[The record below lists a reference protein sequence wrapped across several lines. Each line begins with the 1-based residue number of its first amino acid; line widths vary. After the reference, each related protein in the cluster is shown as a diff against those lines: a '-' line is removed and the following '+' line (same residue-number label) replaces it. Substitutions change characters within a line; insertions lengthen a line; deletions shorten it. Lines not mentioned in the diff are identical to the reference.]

1 MLDSTSISKAIYKK
15 LQSVTVLRNKIFYGW
30 YIVGAS
36 LILIIMD
43 GLLLYSFGVFLP
55 YLNEEFGFS
64 RALGSSIFSLRS
76 FVLAFSLTLAGK
88 LVDKYDPRKVVLGGG
103 AIAALGVLLSG
114 IATEGWQLYLTYG
127 VLIGLGDGVLYITC
141 VAVVSRWFVKKRA
154 LAIGLITTG
163 IPLSG
168 LITNPLTAWLISS
181 FGLRYAFFSLA
192 GIIMISV
199 LSALVLRG
207 YPEDKNLKAY
217 GEDNGDGI
225 QAQPLANKTK
235 DNDDW
240 KALEAISTPTFR
252 FMYAMYFLGFTTFL
266 IVVIHL
272 FNFAIDSGI
281 SPIVASGAPA
291 AIGVGSLVG
300 RIVLSALLT
309 EVIQTTKVLFIC
321 FLFQGSSILLLL
333 GFGEIWSFYLFGLLF
348 GFFYSG
354 TVPIFPTLLSRFF
367 GLSSL
372 GTIYGFFGTSY
383 SVAAIGGP
391 LIAGYIHDVTGT
403 YLYPFA
409 LAIVFCYMAA
419 SLSFL
424 IKKPRKPRGDLAAA
438 S

>member
-1 MLDSTSISKAIYKK
+1 
-15 LQSVTVLRNKIFYGW
+15 VLGKKIFYGW

-55 YLNEEFGFS
+55 YLNQEFDFS
-64 RALGSSIFSLRS
+64 RAIGSSIFSLRS

-88 LVDKYDPRKVVLGGG
+88 LVDKYDPRKVVLAGG

-114 IATEGWQLYLTYG
+114 FATKGWQLYLTYG
-127 VLIGLGDGVLYITC
+127 LLIGLGDGVLYITC

-181 FGLRYAFFSLA
+181 FGVRNAFFSLA

-207 YPEDKNLKAY
+207 YPEDKKLRPY
-217 GEDNGDGI
+217 GEDDGDKSESR
-225 QAQPLANKTK
+225 PVPTKTK
-235 DNDDW
+235 NDNDW
-240 KALEAISTPTFR
+240 KALEAIGTHTFWY
-252 FMYAMYFLGFTTFL
+252 MYAMYFLGFTTFL

-281 SPIVASGAPA
+281 SPLVASGAPA

-300 RIVLSALLT
+300 RIILSALLT

-321 FLFQGSSILLLL
+321 FLFQGSSILLILAS
-333 GFGEIWSFYLFGLLF
+333 GEIWSFYLFGLLF

-354 TVPIFPTLLSRFF
+354 TVPIFPTLLGSFF
-367 GLSSL
+367 GLSAL

-391 LIAGYIHDVTGT
+391 LVAGYIHDITGT
-403 YLYPFA
+403 YFYPFA

-419 SLSFL
+419 SLSFF
-424 IKKPRKPRGDLAAA
+424 IKKPQKLKGDVSAAA
-438 S
+438 

>member
-1 MLDSTSISKAIYKK
+1 
-15 LQSVTVLRNKIFYGW
+15 VLRKKIFYGW

-55 YLNEEFGFS
+55 FLNEEFGFS
-64 RALGSSIFSLRS
+64 RAMGSSIFSLRS

-88 LVDKYDPRKVVLGGG
+88 LVDKYDPRKVVLAGGI
-103 AIAALGVLLSG
+103 IAALGVFSSG
-114 IATEGWQLYLTYG
+114 LATKGWQLYLTYG
-127 VLIGLGDGVLYITC
+127 LLIGLGDGVLYITC

-154 LAIGLITTG
+154 LAIGIITTG

-181 FGLRYAFFSLA
+181 FGVRDAFFSLA
-192 GIIMISV
+192 GIIMISI
-199 LSALVLRG
+199 LSALLLRG
-207 YPEDKNLKAY
+207 YPADKNLKPY
-217 GEDNGDGI
+217 GEENGDRSKTQPI
-225 QAQPLANKTK
+225 QSKIKN
-235 DNDDW
+235 NDDW
-240 KALEAISTPTFR
+240 KALEAISTPTFW
-252 FMYAMYFLGFTTFL
+252 FMYSMYFLSFTTFL

-272 FNFAIDSGI
+272 FNFAIDLGI
-281 SPIVASGAPA
+281 PPLVASGAPA
-291 AIGVGSLVG
+291 AIGIGSLVG

-309 EVIQTTKVLFIC
+309 EVIHTTKVLLIC
-321 FLFQGSSILLLL
+321 FLFQGSSILLIL

-354 TVPIFPTLLSRFF
+354 TVPIFPTLLGRFF
-367 GLSSL
+367 GLSAL

-403 YLYPFA
+403 YLYSFIVA
-409 LAIVFCYMAA
+409 VVFCYMAA
-419 SLSFL
+419 SLSFF
-424 IKKPRKPRGDLAAA
+424 IKKPRKLRGEVATVA
-438 S
+438 

>member
-1 MLDSTSISKAIYKK
+1 M
-15 LQSVTVLRNKIFYGW
+15 VLRKKIFYGW

-55 YLNEEFGFS
+55 FLNEEFGFS
-64 RALGSSIFSLRS
+64 RAMGSSIFSLRS

-88 LVDKYDPRKVVLGGG
+88 LVDKYDPRKVVLAGGI
-103 AIAALGVLLSG
+103 IAALGVFSSG
-114 IATEGWQLYLTYG
+114 LATKGWQLYLTYG
-127 VLIGLGDGVLYITC
+127 LLIGLGDGVLYITC

-154 LAIGLITTG
+154 LAIGIITTG

-181 FGLRYAFFSLA
+181 FGVRDAFFSLA
-192 GIIMISV
+192 GIIMISI
-199 LSALVLRG
+199 LSALLLRG
-207 YPEDKNLKAY
+207 YPADKNLKPY
-217 GEDNGDGI
+217 GEENGDRSKTQPI
-225 QAQPLANKTK
+225 QSKIKN
-235 DNDDW
+235 NDDW
-240 KALEAISTPTFR
+240 KALEAISTPTFW
-252 FMYAMYFLGFTTFL
+252 FMYSMYFLSFTTFL

-272 FNFAIDSGI
+272 FNFAIDLGI
-281 SPIVASGAPA
+281 PPLVASGAPA
-291 AIGVGSLVG
+291 AIGIGSLVG

-309 EVIQTTKVLFIC
+309 EVIHTTKVLLIC
-321 FLFQGSSILLLL
+321 FLFQGSSILLIL

-354 TVPIFPTLLSRFF
+354 TVPIFPTLLGRFF
-367 GLSSL
+367 GLSAL

-403 YLYPFA
+403 YLYSFIVA
-409 LAIVFCYMAA
+409 VVFCYMAA
-419 SLSFL
+419 SLSFF
-424 IKKPRKPRGDLAAA
+424 IKKPRKLRGEVATVA
-438 S
+438 

>member
-1 MLDSTSISKAIYKK
+1 
-15 LQSVTVLRNKIFYGW
+15 
-30 YIVGAS
+30 
-36 LILIIMD
+36 MD

-64 RALGSSIFSLRS
+64 RAIGSSIFSFRS

-103 AIAALGVLLSG
+103 AIAALGVFLSG
-114 IATEGWQLYLTYG
+114 LATNGWQLYLTYG
-127 VLIGLGDGVLYITC
+127 LLIGLGDGVLYITC
-141 VAVVSRWFVKKRA
+141 VAVVSRWFVKRRA

-168 LITNPLTAWLISS
+168 LVTNPLTAWLISS
-181 FGLRYAFFSLA
+181 FGLRHAFFSIA
-192 GIIMISV
+192 CIIMISV
-199 LSALVLRG
+199 LSALVLRA
-207 YPEDKNLKAY
+207 YPEDKQLKPY
-217 GEDNGDGI
+217 GEGDEFEPEGQPIDSGSKNDN
-225 QAQPLANKTK
+225 
-235 DNDDW
+235 DW
-240 KALEAISTPTFR
+240 KALEAIATPTFWL
-252 FMYAMYFLGFTTFL
+252 MYAMYFLGFTTFL

-272 FNFAIDSGI
+272 FNFAIDLGV
-281 SPIVASGAPA
+281 SPLVASGAPA

-309 EVIQTTKVLFIC
+309 EVIQSTKVLLIC
-321 FLFQGSSILLLL
+321 FLFQGSSILLIL

-367 GLSSL
+367 GLSAL

-391 LIAGYIHDVTGT
+391 LIAGYIHDVTGS
-403 YLYPFA
+403 YLYPFVIAIA
-409 LAIVFCYMAA
+409 LCYMAA
-419 SLSFL
+419 SLSFF
-424 IKKPRKPRGDLAAA
+424 IKKPRRQRPDLTE
-438 S
+438 SN

>member
-1 MLDSTSISKAIYKK
+1 M
-15 LQSVTVLRNKIFYGW
+15 VLRKKIFYGW

-55 YLNEEFGFS
+55 FLNEEFGFS
-64 RALGSSIFSLRS
+64 RAMGSSIFSLRS

-88 LVDKYDPRKVVLGGG
+88 LVDKYDPRKVVLAGGI
-103 AIAALGVLLSG
+103 IAALGVFSSG
-114 IATEGWQLYLTYG
+114 LATKGWQLYLTYG
-127 VLIGLGDGVLYITC
+127 LLIGLGDGVLYITC

-154 LAIGLITTG
+154 LAIGIITTG

-181 FGLRYAFFSLA
+181 FGVRDAFFSLA
-192 GIIMISV
+192 GIIMISI
-199 LSALVLRG
+199 LSALLLRG
-207 YPEDKNLKAY
+207 YPADKNLKPY
-217 GEDNGDGI
+217 GEENGDRSKTQPI
-225 QAQPLANKTK
+225 QSKIKN
-235 DNDDW
+235 NDDW
-240 KALEAISTPTFR
+240 KALEAISTPTFW
-252 FMYAMYFLGFTTFL
+252 FMYSMYFLSFTTFL

-272 FNFAIDSGI
+272 FNFAIDLGI
-281 SPIVASGAPA
+281 PPLVASGAPA
-291 AIGVGSLVG
+291 AIGIGSLVG

-309 EVIQTTKVLFIC
+309 EVIQTTKVLLIC
-321 FLFQGSSILLLL
+321 FLFQGSSILLIL

-354 TVPIFPTLLSRFF
+354 TVPIFPTLLGRFF
-367 GLSSL
+367 GLSAL

-403 YLYPFA
+403 YLYSFI
-409 LAIVFCYMAA
+409 LAVAFCYMAA
-419 SLSFL
+419 SLSFF
-424 IKKPRKPRGDLAAA
+424 IKKPRKLRGEVATAA
-438 S
+438 

>member
-1 MLDSTSISKAIYKK
+1 M
-15 LQSVTVLRNKIFYGW
+15 VLRKKIFYGW

-55 YLNEEFGFS
+55 FLNEEFGFS
-64 RALGSSIFSLRS
+64 RAMGSSIFSLRS

-88 LVDKYDPRKVVLGGG
+88 LVDKYDPRKVVLAGGI
-103 AIAALGVLLSG
+103 IAALGVFSSG
-114 IATEGWQLYLTYG
+114 LATKGWQLYLTYG
-127 VLIGLGDGVLYITC
+127 LLIGLGDGVLYITC

-154 LAIGLITTG
+154 LAIGIITTG

-181 FGLRYAFFSLA
+181 FGVRDAFFSLA
-192 GIIMISV
+192 GIIMISI
-199 LSALVLRG
+199 LSALLLRG
-207 YPEDKNLKAY
+207 YPADKNLKPY
-217 GEDNGDGI
+217 GEENGDRSKTQPI
-225 QAQPLANKTK
+225 QSKIKN
-235 DNDDW
+235 NDDW
-240 KALEAISTPTFR
+240 KALEAISTPTFW
-252 FMYAMYFLGFTTFL
+252 FMYSMYFLSFTTFL

-272 FNFAIDSGI
+272 FNFAIDLGI
-281 SPIVASGAPA
+281 PPLVASGAPA
-291 AIGVGSLVG
+291 AIGIGSLVG

-309 EVIQTTKVLFIC
+309 EVIQTTKVLLIC
-321 FLFQGSSILLLL
+321 FLFQGSSILLIL

-354 TVPIFPTLLSRFF
+354 TVPIFPTLLGRFF
-367 GLSSL
+367 GLSAL

-403 YLYPFA
+403 YLYSFI
-409 LAIVFCYMAA
+409 LAVVFCYMAA
-419 SLSFL
+419 SLSFF
-424 IKKPRKPRGDLAAA
+424 IKKPRKLRG
-438 S
+438 

>member
-1 MLDSTSISKAIYKK
+1 M
-15 LQSVTVLRNKIFYGW
+15 VLRKKIFYGW

-55 YLNEEFGFS
+55 FLNEEFGFS
-64 RALGSSIFSLRS
+64 RAMGSSIFSLRS

-88 LVDKYDPRKVVLGGG
+88 LVDKYDPRKVVLAGGI
-103 AIAALGVLLSG
+103 IAALGVFSSG
-114 IATEGWQLYLTYG
+114 LATKGWQLYLTYG
-127 VLIGLGDGVLYITC
+127 LLIGLGDGVLYITC

-154 LAIGLITTG
+154 LAIGIITTG

-181 FGLRYAFFSLA
+181 FGVRDAFFSLA
-192 GIIMISV
+192 GIIMISI
-199 LSALVLRG
+199 LSALLLRG
-207 YPEDKNLKAY
+207 YPADKNLKPY
-217 GEDNGDGI
+217 GEENGDRSKTQPI
-225 QAQPLANKTK
+225 QSKIKN
-235 DNDDW
+235 NDDW
-240 KALEAISTPTFR
+240 KALEAISTPTFW
-252 FMYAMYFLGFTTFL
+252 FMYSMYFLSFTTFL

-272 FNFAIDSGI
+272 FNFAIDLGI
-281 SPIVASGAPA
+281 PPLVASGAPA
-291 AIGVGSLVG
+291 AIGIGSLVG

-309 EVIQTTKVLFIC
+309 EVIHTTKVLLIC
-321 FLFQGSSILLLL
+321 FLFQGSSILLIL

-354 TVPIFPTLLSRFF
+354 TVPIFPTLLGRFF
-367 GLSSL
+367 GLSAL

-403 YLYPFA
+403 YLYSFI
-409 LAIVFCYMAA
+409 LAVVFCYMAA
-419 SLSFL
+419 SLSFF
-424 IKKPRKPRGDLAAA
+424 IKKPRKLRGEVATVA
-438 S
+438 